1 MDASNPFRVIH
12 PTQVHV
18 EGYVM
23 TFMDGRA
30 MTHLK
35 QKMNNCASSRFE
47 ILVECRIEKHE
58 TARERERETAL

>member
-23 TFMDGRA
+23 NLMDKRA

-35 QKMNNCASSRFE
+35 QKMNNR
-47 ILVECRIEKHE
+47 VPRH
-58 TARERERETAL
+58 ALAYWWSDE